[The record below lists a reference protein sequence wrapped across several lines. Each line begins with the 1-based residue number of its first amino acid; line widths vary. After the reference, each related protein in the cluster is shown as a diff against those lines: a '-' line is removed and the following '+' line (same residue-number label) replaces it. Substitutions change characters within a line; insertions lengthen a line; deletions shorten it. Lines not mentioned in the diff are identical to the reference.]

1 MNIRVVI
8 ALVMASSV
16 LAGCGGE
23 TTLRCDEHTQY
34 KLAVDNKRLDIPEG
48 LTAMD
53 STREMAL
60 PEPSPHV
67 SRPDD
72 AGCLDLPP
80 TVIGR
85 D

>member
-1 MNIRVVI
+1 MKGRIAF
-8 ALVMASSV
+8 ALVVTACA

-23 TTLRCDEHTQY
+23 ATLRCDEHSYY
-34 KLAVDNKRLDIPEG
+34 KEAVDNKRLDIPDG

-53 STREMAL
+53 STREMVL

-67 SRPDD
+67 SRPAD

-80 TVIGR
+80 TAIGR